1 MENMQV
7 RETWLLLRE
16 VGVTC
21 GLFSS
26 VLQDGPMVVG
36 LAPQD
41 ASDRLIMFQ
50 VCYWWTELEILSY
63 HLVCQSG
70 SVFKIWVWILTRRWI
85 WKCYFFLIF
94 FFLHWCKII
103 YWHSSPFKN
112 RFDNLFRKYIT
123 YTGGEELFGLSVT
136 QHPQLLEIRKQLTL
150 LQKLYGLYN
159 NVIETVNGYY
169 DILWAD
175 IHIEKINNELLDFQ
189 TRSIYCDV
197 NLITMF
203 KGFLL
208 NFRPQAVAWSCESQ
222 MNPHFVCLIN
232 RCYSKKLN
240 ISRSYYFFF
249 FI

>member
-1 MENMQV
+1 MEMQV
-7 RETWLLLRE
+7 WETWPLLRE

-26 VLQDGPMVVG
+26 LPQDGPMVVG

-50 VCYWWTELEILSY
+50 VCYWWIELEIFSY

-70 SVFKIWVWILTRRWI
+70 SLFKIWVWILTFSWF
-85 WKCYFFLIF
+85 WECYFLPF
-94 FFLHWCKII
+94 FSLHWCKII

-123 YTGGEELFGLSVT
+123 YTGGEELFGLPVT

-159 NVIETVNGYY
+159 NVIETVNSYY

-189 TRSIYCDV
+189 TRFIYCDV
-197 NLITMF
+197 NLITTF

-208 NFRPQAVAWSCESQ
+208 SFRPQVVAWSCESQ
-222 MNPHFVCLIN
+222 VNPHFFWSHLQVLLKKIEYQEKLI
-232 RCYSKKLN
+232 
-240 ISRSYYFFF
+240 YFL
-249 FI
+249 